1 MMFRFIEDHRE
12 VFPVR
17 AMCSVLTISASGYYA
32 WRSRPESARAR
43 ANRALVEDIR
53 RVHANSRRRY
63 GSPRVHASLGAEGK
77 RVGRNRVARLMRT
90 HGIQAHRRRP
100 FRKTTDSNHAFPP
113 APNLLARQ
121 FASAVAP
128 NQVWLADMT
137 YIATGEGWL
146 YLAVVLDLFS
156 RKVVGWAMSETMPQE
171 LTLSALHMAITNRR
185 PSPGLLHHSDRGSQ
199 YAAHEYRRVLDQHG
213 MSCSMSRKGDCWDNA
228 PMESFFGSLKT
239 ELDSDG
245 PFETRQAARS
255 VLFGFIEGFYN
266 RQRLHSAI
274 GYVTPTNKELLAA
287 AA

>member
-1 MMFRFIEDHRE
+1 
-12 VFPVR
+12 
-17 AMCSVLTISASGYYA
+17 
-32 WRSRPESARAR
+32 
-43 ANRALVEDIR
+43 
-53 RVHANSRRRY
+53 
-63 GSPRVHASLGAEGK
+63 
-77 RVGRNRVARLMRT
+77 
-90 HGIQAHRRRP
+90 
-100 FRKTTDSNHAFPP
+100 
-113 APNLLARQ
+113 
-121 FASAVAP
+121 
-128 NQVWLADMT
+128 
-137 YIATGEGWL
+137 
-146 YLAVVLDLFS
+146 
-156 RKVVGWAMSETMPQE
+156 MPQE